1 MIFSRRS
8 VLFLLLLATPAL
20 FAANARKSPS
30 RPAELDNK
38 TAFKGAI
45 VVDAATGAVLFEDR
59 ANVITPPASMTKL
72 MTFAIVHERIA
83 QGTLNVTTPVKITNE
98 DAKIGGTQVYL
109 DPRETFP
116 VDELLYAMMIQ
127 SANDA
132 AHALA
137 RATAGSVPAFV
148 ELMNAKAKALGMTNT
163 TFRTPHGLPP
173 SSRRVTEGDLTTP
186 QDFAKLCQ
194 YLLKHTNV
202 LQYTS
207 VRTRDFGTGRT
218 GGPQHMKNH
227 NNLLGKVDGVDGLK
241 TGYTEGAG
249 YCLSA
254 TAQRNGRRVILVI
267 MGSFGPNGQKDL
279 GKTRDLKSVELLEKG
294 FAALPAAPA
303 TPIAPAP
310 VAATAA
316 NPANAAPA
324 ASPVVPAPRPAA
336 PAPAAASATPAA
348 GEPVIKFAVPKK

>member
-1 MIFSRRS
+1 M
-8 VLFLLLLATPAL
+8 
-20 FAANARKSPS
+20 
-30 RPAELDNK
+30 DNK
-38 TAFKGAI
+38 AAFKGAI

-59 ANVITPPASMTKL
+59 ATVITPPASMTKL
-72 MTFAIVHERIA
+72 MTFAIVHDRIA

-173 SSRRVTEGDLTTP
+173 ASRRVAEGDLTTP

-194 YLLKHTNV
+194 YLLKNTNV

-207 VRTRDFGTGRT
+207 VRTRDFGTGRA

-279 GKTRDLKSVELLEKG
+279 GKTRDLKAVELLEKG

-303 TPIAPAP
+303 PASAANAPADN
-310 VAATAA
+310 AA
-316 NPANAAPA
+316 NAPAN
-324 ASPVVPAPRPAA
+324 SPVVPAPRPAT
-336 PAPAAASATPAA
+336 PAPAAASSAA
-348 GEPVIKFAVPKK
+348 GEPVIKFSIPKK